1 MKKIRFIQFYARIK
15 KQKHENLIIP
25 CQNNENHEIR
35 RIPCQ
40 NNENHENLI
49 NQRQNHENHIWFF
62 LIQRQNYKIMK
73 I

>member
-1 MKKIRFIQFYARIK
+1 MKIMKFIQFYARIK

-40 NNENHENLI
+40 NNENHDNLI
-49 NQRQNHENHIWFF
+49 NPHNNNENHYCF
-62 LIQRQNYKIMK
+62 
-73 I
+73 